1 MKPYRESEFKNKK
14 MTDGFNS
21 AIEGV
26 FETIRTEKH
35 MKFHAFTTILVI
47 VLGLFINLSRYELLA
62 LIISTSFVWLAELFN
77 TAIEC
82 CVDLTCQE
90 YNLLAKKQRMWR
102 RELFYYPL
110 SMLLSLGIW
119 FFQNTWEYNFNK
131 VFEFLELR
139 ISIKQSL
146 FSLLSCLL
154 FY

>member
-1 MKPYRESEFKNKK
+1 
-14 MTDGFNS
+14 
-21 AIEGV
+21 
-26 FETIRTEKH
+26 

-90 YNLLAKKQRMWR
+90 YNLLAKAKDVAA
-102 RELFYYPL
+102 ELFYYPL

-119 FFQNTWEYNFNK
+119 FFKTHGSTTSTKFSSFRTSYQHKTVLIFI
-131 VFEFLELR
+131 VVLSTVLL
-139 ISIKQSL
+139 IKLITQEEHL
-146 FSLLSCLL
+146 
-154 FY
+154 

>member
-102 RELFYYPL
+102 RELFYCPL
-110 SMLLSLGIW
+110 LMLSLSGIW
-119 FFQNTWEYNFNK
+119 FFQSTLAYSFNK
-131 VFEFLELR
+131 VSVFLELR
-139 ISIKQSL
+139 TSIKRSL
-146 FSLLSCLL
+146 FSLSSCLP